1 VGHDAN
7 YIEER
12 VLQPLQRAVA
22 VMREAEGLEITIK
35 QRQATIESFT
45 RGEEELKR
53 KAAEWQAVIKTA
65 QAQATEQR
73 QELQGQLRAD
83 RQLREAE
90 RKQFQQE
97 REQLQ
102 EQQRTEQA
110 RLADVQRERHAAEEE
125 LASIKRDIAGRLQ
138 ALKGVAS

>member
-1 VGHDAN
+1 
-7 YIEER
+7 
-12 VLQPLQRAVA
+12 
-22 VMREAEGLEITIK
+22 
-35 QRQATIESFT
+35 
-45 RGEEELKR
+45 
-53 KAAEWQAVIKTA
+53 VIKTA
-65 QAQATEQR
+65 QVQATEQR

-83 RQLREAE
+83 RQLRETE